1 MNVER
6 HAEVSGADSLGE
18 AVGAEKVGALV
29 RDHRDLQ
36 VAAALLV
43 RGREIDVGVGWA
55 VGRADIPLAALATR
69 VLGLQRLHLLLHLEV
84 GKRGL
89 HLLSGLQ
96 LGALRF
102 LLLGQD
108 GLHGADE
115 AGALQLES
123 PASFARHAGGAL
135 PHEGG

>member
-69 VLGLQRLHLLLHLEV
+69 VLGLQRLHLLLLHLEV

-96 LGALRF
+96 LGAL
-102 LLLGQD
+102 
-108 GLHGADE
+108 
-115 AGALQLES
+115 
-123 PASFARHAGGAL
+123 
-135 PHEGG
+135 